1 MKLNKLTSTIAA
13 LALAATTFMGA
24 GVTAQASG
32 YSDGEYTADV
42 MMWQFFS
49 PTKSSMCAPLFAEKA
64 DITISGEYTEL
75 KLYVA
80 SPIPGFA
87 DASAEAVATGGIMK
101 DTVIY
106 GADWYLGEGNFIQG
120 TQYVASYDNNSL
132 TKYFDKTSTALFGI
146 TAGNDY
152 TTDTITVVIPT
163 ELIQEGTGAASKGD
177 DGVTAGSF
185 VGSADTDKM
194 IAVQSYVN
202 VVMASAQEFFLE
214 LTNIQAVASNDN
226 VEGEGGNE
234 ELPSQT
240 ETRSAT
246 VTATVA
252 KNESTYTVTVP
263 SSIEL
268 SELSTSE
275 DTSVSFDVKVE
286 FSKIGNDEVE
296 IEVATAAVGVLSES
310 VSGYELAFTNS
321 FGTQTFADT
330 ATKAGAVTVKGADV
344 FDAEAGDYTGT
355 VSFVITTN
363 K

>member
-1 MKLNKLTSTIAA
+1 MRLNKLTSTIAA
-13 LALAATTFMGA
+13 VALAATTFIGA

-32 YSDGEYTADV
+32 YSDGTYTADV
-42 MMWQFFS
+42 MMWQFYS
-49 PTKSSMCAPLFAEKA
+49 PTKASMCAALFAEKA
-64 DITISGEYTEL
+64 DITISGDYAEL

-87 DASAEAVATGGIMK
+87 EASAEAVASGGIMK

-120 TQYVASYDNNSL
+120 TQYIASYSNNSL
-132 TKYFDKTSTALFGI
+132 SKYFDKTSSALFGL
-146 TAGNDY
+146 TAGNKY
-152 TTDTITVVIPT
+152 TTDTIKVVIPT
-163 ELIQEGTGAASKGD
+163 GLIQEGTGALSKGE
-177 DGVTAGSF
+177 DGVTSGNF

-194 IAVQSYVN
+194 IAVQSYIN
-202 VVMASAQEFFLE
+202 VIMSSTQEFFLE
-214 LTNIQAVASNDN
+214 LTDIKAAGADEN
-226 VEGEGGNE
+226 VEDETT

-263 SSIEL
+263 SDLEF

-275 DTSVSFDVKVE
+275 DTSISYDVKVE
-286 FSKIGNDEVE
+286 FAKVGNDEVE
-296 IEVATAAVGVLSES
+296 IEVASEVRGVLSES
-310 VSGYELAFTNS
+310 VSGYELAYTNN
-321 FGTQTFADT
+321 FGTQTFN
-330 ATKAGAVTVKGADV
+330 ATETKVGLVTIKGSDV
-344 FDAEAGDYTGT
+344 FNAEAGDYTGV